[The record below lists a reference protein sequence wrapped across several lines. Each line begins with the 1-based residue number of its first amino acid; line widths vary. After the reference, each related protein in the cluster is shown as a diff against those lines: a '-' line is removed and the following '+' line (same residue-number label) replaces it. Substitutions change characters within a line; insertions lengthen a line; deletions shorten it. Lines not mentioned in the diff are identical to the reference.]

1 MNQTYGS
8 IVAPLIR
15 QPSRWTYVRDWVA
28 PSLVRLDSPRRAAGR
43 GVTIAII
50 DAGFYPHPDLV
61 FPTCRII
68 AHHDLTLDQEPLDG
82 RTDIGN
88 WHGTMTSV
96 IAAGNGYLSQGL
108 YRGPAYLSN
117 LVLLKVGETFSIR
130 PHNIAKAIRWVLE
143 HKDLLGIRIVNISLG
158 VGEENR
164 KSEDSLVDYWIT
176 RATEA
181 GLCVVVAA
189 GNSGGEVGSPA
200 KCREAITVGGYFD
213 HCDEMFHSDFG
224 FTPDRILKPDLIAP
238 SALVASPI
246 LPGTPQQKRAA
257 AIAFLLAH
265 PDSNDEQ
272 LVADAQLPESYLQS
286 TPEDRVNEL
295 LGQAAGQK
303 VVGTYYEHADGT
315 SVAAP
320 LVSGTIAQLL
330 ELRPELTPAE
340 VRRILLQTSRRLPN
354 ASRERQ
360 GRGVLRA
367 SEAYAVANTPGHK
380 LLTFVLG
387 PERVGDTLMIRLYN
401 TTAQKVHIA
410 GDFTKWKAELM
421 ENEGDGLWSFKLQL
435 PMANAEKRAYKF
447 LYDGK
452 EWEEDRHNPYCEP
465 DGMGGLN
472 SLVDRDLL
480 LLRPAT
486 VAEKA
491 SG

>member
-1 MNQTYGS
+1 
-8 IVAPLIR
+8 
-15 QPSRWTYVRDWVA
+15 
-28 PSLVRLDSPRRAAGR
+28 
-43 GVTIAII
+43 
-50 DAGFYPHPDLV
+50 
-61 FPTCRII
+61 
-68 AHHDLTLDQEPLDG
+68 
-82 RTDIGN
+82 
-88 WHGTMTSV
+88 MTSV
-96 IAAGNGYLSQGL
+96 IAAGNGFLSQGL
-108 YRGPAYLSN
+108 YRGPAYRSD
-117 LVLLKVGETFSIR
+117 LVLLKVGEAFSIR
-130 PHNIAKAIRWVLE
+130 PHNIAKALRWVLE
-143 HKDLLGIRIVNISLG
+143 NKDELNIRVVNISLG

-164 KSEDSLVDYWIT
+164 KSEDSLVDTWIK
-176 RATEA
+176 RCTEA

-200 KCREAITVGGYFD
+200 KCKEAITVGGYFD

-265 PDSNDEQ
+265 PELDDEA
-272 LVADAQLPESYLQS
+272 LVAQAQLPDSYLKS
-286 TPEDRVNEL
+286 SPEDRVNEL

-367 SEAYAVANTPGHK
+367 YEAYDVAADENHQVLNT
-380 LLTFVLG
+380 VLG
-387 PERVGDTLMIRLYN
+387 PSREADTLIFRLYH
-401 TTAQKVHIA
+401 TGAKKVEIA
-410 GDFTKWKAELM
+410 GDFTQWKPHLM
-421 ENEGDGLWSFKLQL
+421 IDNGKGVWSHSIDL
-435 PMANAEKRAYKF
+435 PMADAEKRAYKF
-447 LYDGK
+447 LYDGAT
-452 EWEEDRHNPYCEP
+452 WEEDRHNPYCEP

-472 SLVDRDLL
+472 SLVDREMLL
-480 LLRPAT
+480 IRAG
-486 VAEKA
+486 AND
-491 SG
+491 

>member
-1 MNQTYGS
+1 MSPSYAS
-8 IVAPLIR
+8 IVAPLIQ
-15 QPSRWTYVRDWVA
+15 QPMRWTYVRDWVA

-43 GVTIAII
+43 GVTIAIV

-61 FPTCRII
+61 YPSCRIMC
-68 AHHDLTLDQEPLDG
+68 HHDLTLDEEPLDG

-96 IAAGNGYLSQGL
+96 IAAGNGFLSQGI
-108 YRGPAYLSN
+108 YRGPAYLSK
-117 LVLLKVGETFSIR
+117 LVLLKVGEAFSIR
-130 PHNIAKAIRWVLE
+130 PHYIAKALSWILE
-143 HKDLLGIRIVNISLG
+143 HKDRLGIRVVNISLG

-164 KSEDSLVDYWIT
+164 KSQDSLVDHWI
-176 RATEA
+176 AKCIEH

-200 KCREAITVGGYFD
+200 KSVDAITVGGYFD

-257 AIAFLLAH
+257 AVAYLLAH
-265 PDSNDEQ
+265 PESDSAEII
-272 LVADAQLPESYLQS
+272 ADAQLPDSYLS
-286 TPEDRVNEL
+286 SATEDRVNEL

-303 VVGTYYEHADGT
+303 IVGTYYEHADGT

-320 LVSGTIAQLL
+320 LVAGTIAQLL
-330 ELRPELTPAE
+330 ELRPELTPAQ
-340 VRRILLQTSRRLPN
+340 VKRVLLQTSRRLPG

-367 SEAYAVANTPGHK
+367 ADAYSIAEAPGHK
-380 LLTFVLG
+380 VIDNVLG
-387 PERVGDTLMIRLYN
+387 PERVKDEICFRLYHL
-401 TTAQKVHIA
+401 TAKKVQIA
-410 GDFTKWKAELM
+410 GDFTGWETVDM
-421 ENEGDGLWSFKLQL
+421 SYDGDGLWTYVLKL
-435 PMANAEKRAYKF
+435 PIANAEKRAYKF
-447 LYDGK
+447 LYNGVT
-452 EWEEDRHNPYCEP
+452 WEEDRHNPYCEV

-472 SLVDRDLL
+472 SLIDRALL
-480 LLRPAT
+480 LMR
-486 VAEKA
+486 
-491 SG
+491 

>member
-1 MNQTYGS
+1 MNQSYGS
-8 IVAPLIR
+8 ILAPLIR

-28 PSLVRLDSPRRAAGR
+28 PSLVRLDSPRQAAGR

-61 FPTCRII
+61 FPSCRIL

-108 YRGPAYLSN
+108 YRGPAYMSN
-117 LVLLKVGETFSIR
+117 IVLLKVGETFSIR
-130 PHNIAKAIRWVLE
+130 PHNIAKAIRWVIE
-143 HKDLLGIRIVNISLG
+143 HKEKLGIRIINISLG

-176 RATEA
+176 RATEE

-189 GNSGGEVGSPA
+189 GNSGGQIGSPA
-200 KCREAITVGGYFD
+200 KCRDAITVGGYFD

-246 LPGTPQQKRAA
+246 LPGTPQQKRAG
-257 AIAFLLAH
+257 AIAYLLAH
-265 PDSNDEQ
+265 PECDDQQ
-272 LVADAQLPESYLQS
+272 LVAEAQLPETYLAS
-286 TPEDRVNEL
+286 TPEDRINEL

-320 LVSGTIAQLL
+320 LVAGTIAQLL

-340 VRRILLQTSRRLPN
+340 VRRILLQTSRRLPG

-367 SEAYAVANTPGHK
+367 SDAYAVASTPDHK
-380 LLTFVLG
+380 LLSCTLG
-387 PERVGDTLMIRLYN
+387 PERVDDTLVIRLFH
-401 TTAQKVHIA
+401 TTATKVQVA
-410 GDFTKWKAELM
+410 GDFTLWKAQPM
-421 ENEGDGLWSFKLQL
+421 TAEGDGLWSYTLQL
-435 PMANAEKRAYKF
+435 PVADAEKRAYKF

-472 SLVDRDLL
+472 SLVDRQLL
-480 LLRPAT
+480 LMRPT
-486 VAEKA
+486 ETTP
-491 SG
+491 S

>member
-1 MNQTYGS
+1 
-8 IVAPLIR
+8 
-15 QPSRWTYVRDWVA
+15 
-28 PSLVRLDSPRRAAGR
+28 
-43 GVTIAII
+43 
-50 DAGFYPHPDLV
+50 
-61 FPTCRII
+61 
-68 AHHDLTLDQEPLDG
+68 
-82 RTDIGN
+82 
-88 WHGTMTSV
+88 
-96 IAAGNGYLSQGL
+96 
-108 YRGPAYLSN
+108 
-117 LVLLKVGETFSIR
+117 
-130 PHNIAKAIRWVLE
+130 
-143 HKDLLGIRIVNISLG
+143 
-158 VGEENR
+158 
-164 KSEDSLVDYWIT
+164 
-176 RATEA
+176 
-181 GLCVVVAA
+181 VVVAA

-380 LLTFVLG
+380 LLNFALG
-387 PERVGDTLMIRLYN
+387 PERVGDTLIFRLYN
-401 TTAQKVHIA
+401 TTAQKVHVA

-486 VAEKA
+486 VAEKP